1 MPTKKQ
7 LQEQNRD
14 LQVDLIKAASIMAE
28 FDRFIHKEAEKNDEL
43 KEQFNRLI
51 DLIKEADTEEKIN
64 LLKEL
69 DHLE

>member
-14 LQVDLIKAASIMAE
+14 FKVDLTKAALIMAE
-28 FDRFIHKEAEKNDEL
+28 FDRFIHKEAEKNDEF

>member
-14 LQVDLIKAASIMAE
+14 LQVDLTKVASIMAE

-43 KEQFNRLI
+43 KEQFNGLI
-51 DLIKEADTEEKIN
+51 DLIEEADTEEKIN
-64 LLKEL
+64 PLKEF

>member
-14 LQVDLIKAASIMAE
+14 FKVDLTKAALIMAE
-28 FDRFIHKEAEKNDEL
+28 FD
-43 KEQFNRLI
+43 RLI

-64 LLKEL
+64 PLKEL